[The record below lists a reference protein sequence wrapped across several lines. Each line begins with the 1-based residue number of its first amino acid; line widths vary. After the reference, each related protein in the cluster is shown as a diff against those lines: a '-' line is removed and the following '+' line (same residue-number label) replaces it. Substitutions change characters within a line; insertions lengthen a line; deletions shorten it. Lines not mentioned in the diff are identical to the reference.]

1 MMFLRLISISFC
13 LLFFASCNQVK
24 LSDARDEYVRG
35 DYYAASETY
44 RKLFRETTNKENAYR
59 GVIAYEMAEVNRKIN
74 RTSRALSGYRNA
86 IRHGYPDTLM
96 YLRYA
101 QMLHREGEYRQAIDA
116 YREFLKFKPN
126 NSLAINGKTGA
137 EMSLFWQDNSTG
149 RFIIKPVELFNSN
162 QSEFSPMLAQNDNVL
177 YFTSSRKDATGEV
190 VSPISGMKYNDL
202 FTVEKN
208 AAGEWQKPVILSSD
222 INTEFDEG
230 TPSITSNG
238 RYMFYTYCSAN
249 YNKPASPKIYY
260 SRRVNGKW
268 TAGREFVIET
278 DDSLTVFAHP
288 AVSPSGEYLYFV
300 SDMPGGYG
308 GKDIWRA
315 ELTLNFDVVAIE
327 NAGPV
332 INSAGDEMFPYVRN
346 DSTIYFSS
354 DGHPGMGGFDIFEAK
369 LLSDN
374 KEWRIMNME
383 SPINSSYDDFGITFE
398 KLADRGFFSSNRDD
412 IRGYDHIYSFDSLLN
427 SINVEGIV
435 VDSDDEFIANAT
447 LSVVGNDGSQY
458 KFKTSKN
465 GEYNFKANSG
475 IEYLV
480 MASAE
485 GFLNQSKSFE
495 IGSEVI
501 DTLYYIDFE
510 MIPYNK
516 PVVLENIFYDF
527 DSSSLRE
534 ESKKDLNGLIELLE
548 EHPEIRIELMSHT
561 DRNGSEGY
569 NIGLSLQRAESVAN
583 YLFNN
588 GIDKG
593 RVDAIGLGK
602 SEPKRITESLAK
614 RYSFIHEDDVLTES
628 FINELSSEQQE
639 IADQLNRRTEFKVI
653 GFKN

>member
-278 DDSLTVFAHP
+278 DDSLSVFAHP

-475 IEYLV
+475 IEYLI

-593 RVDAIGLGK
+593 RVVAIGLGK

-614 RYSFIHEDDVLTES
+614 RYSFINEDDVLTES

>member
-412 IRGYDHIYSFDSLLN
+412 IRGYDHIYSFASLLN

-435 VDSDDEFIANAT
+435 VDSDDEFIANANV
-447 LSVVGNDGSQY
+447 SVVGNDGSQY

-614 RYSFIHEDDVLTES
+614 RYSFINEDDVLTES

>member
-278 DDSLTVFAHP
+278 DDSLSVFAHP

-593 RVDAIGLGK
+593 RVVAIGLGK

-614 RYSFIHEDDVLTES
+614 RYSFINEDDVLTES

>member
-374 KEWRIMNME
+374 KEWGIMNME

-593 RVDAIGLGK
+593 RVVAIGLGK

-614 RYSFIHEDDVLTES
+614 RYSFINEDDVLTES

>member
-278 DDSLTVFAHP
+278 DDSLSVFAHP

-354 DGHPGMGGFDIFEAK
+354 DGHPGMGGFDTFEAK

-614 RYSFIHEDDVLTES
+614 RYSFINEDDVLTES

>member
-354 DGHPGMGGFDIFEAK
+354 DGHSGMGGFDIFEAK

-583 YLFNN
+583 YLFSN

-593 RVDAIGLGK
+593 RVVAIGLGK

-614 RYSFIHEDDVLTES
+614 RYSFINEDDVLTES

>member
-278 DDSLTVFAHP
+278 DDSLSVFAHP

-435 VDSDDEFIANAT
+435 VDSDDEFIANANV
-447 LSVVGNDGSQY
+447 SVVGNDGSQY
-458 KFKTSKN
+458 NFKTSKN

-475 IEYLV
+475 IEYLI

-614 RYSFIHEDDVLTES
+614 RYSFINEDDVLTES

>member
-374 KEWRIMNME
+374 KEWGIMNME

-614 RYSFIHEDDVLTES
+614 RYSFINEDDVLTES

>member
-278 DDSLTVFAHP
+278 DDSLSVFAHP

-583 YLFNN
+583 YLFSN

-614 RYSFIHEDDVLTES
+614 RYSFINEDDVLTES

>member
-278 DDSLTVFAHP
+278 DDSLSVFAHP

-435 VDSDDEFIANAT
+435 VDSDDEFIANANV
-447 LSVVGNDGSQY
+447 SVVGNDGSQY

-593 RVDAIGLGK
+593 RVVAIGLGK

-614 RYSFIHEDDVLTES
+614 RYSFINEDDVLTES

>member
-278 DDSLTVFAHP
+278 DDSLSVFAHP

-583 YLFNN
+583 YLFSN

-593 RVDAIGLGK
+593 RVVAIGLGK

-614 RYSFIHEDDVLTES
+614 RYSFINEDDVLTES

>member
-412 IRGYDHIYSFDSLLN
+412 IRGYDHIYSFASLLN

-435 VDSDDEFIANAT
+435 VDSDDEFIANANV
-447 LSVVGNDGSQY
+447 SVVGNDGSQY
-458 KFKTSKN
+458 NFKTSKN

-475 IEYLV
+475 IEYLI

-614 RYSFIHEDDVLTES
+614 RYSFINEDDVLTES

>member
-1 MMFLRLISISFC
+1 
-13 LLFFASCNQVK
+13 
-24 LSDARDEYVRG
+24 
-35 DYYAASETY
+35 
-44 RKLFRETTNKENAYR
+44 
-59 GVIAYEMAEVNRKIN
+59 
-74 RTSRALSGYRNA
+74 
-86 IRHGYPDTLM
+86 
-96 YLRYA
+96 
-101 QMLHREGEYRQAIDA
+101 
-116 YREFLKFKPN
+116 
-126 NSLAINGKTGA
+126 
-137 EMSLFWQDNSTG
+137 
-149 RFIIKPVELFNSN
+149 
-162 QSEFSPMLAQNDNVL
+162 
-177 YFTSSRKDATGEV
+177 
-190 VSPISGMKYNDL
+190 
-202 FTVEKN
+202 
-208 AAGEWQKPVILSSD
+208 
-222 INTEFDEG
+222 
-230 TPSITSNG
+230 
-238 RYMFYTYCSAN
+238 
-249 YNKPASPKIYY
+249 
-260 SRRVNGKW
+260 
-268 TAGREFVIET
+268 
-278 DDSLTVFAHP
+278 
-288 AVSPSGEYLYFV
+288 
-300 SDMPGGYG
+300 
-308 GKDIWRA
+308 
-315 ELTLNFDVVAIE
+315 
-327 NAGPV
+327 
-332 INSAGDEMFPYVRN
+332 
-346 DSTIYFSS
+346 
-354 DGHPGMGGFDIFEAK
+354 
-369 LLSDN
+369 
-374 KEWRIMNME
+374 ME

-614 RYSFIHEDDVLTES
+614 RYSFINEDDVLTES

>member
-13 LLFFASCNQVK
+13 LLFFVSCNQVK

-614 RYSFIHEDDVLTES
+614 RYSFINEDDVLTES

>member
-278 DDSLTVFAHP
+278 DDSLSVFAHP

-614 RYSFIHEDDVLTES
+614 RYSFINEDDVLTES

>member
-458 KFKTSKN
+458 NFKTSKN

-475 IEYLV
+475 IEYLI

-614 RYSFIHEDDVLTES
+614 RYSFINEDDVLTES

>member
-278 DDSLTVFAHP
+278 DDSLSVFAHP

-435 VDSDDEFIANAT
+435 VDSDDEFIANANV
-447 LSVVGNDGSQY
+447 SVVGNDGSQY
-458 KFKTSKN
+458 NFKTSKN

-614 RYSFIHEDDVLTES
+614 RYSFINEDDVLTES

>member
-278 DDSLTVFAHP
+278 DDSLSVFAHP

-412 IRGYDHIYSFDSLLN
+412 IRGYDHIYSFESLLN

-475 IEYLV
+475 IEYLI
-480 MASAE
+480 MASA
-485 GFLNQSKSFE
+485 
-495 IGSEVI
+495 
-501 DTLYYIDFE
+501 
-510 MIPYNK
+510 
-516 PVVLENIFYDF
+516 
-527 DSSSLRE
+527 
-534 ESKKDLNGLIELLE
+534 
-548 EHPEIRIELMSHT
+548 
-561 DRNGSEGY
+561 
-569 NIGLSLQRAESVAN
+569 
-583 YLFNN
+583 
-588 GIDKG
+588 
-593 RVDAIGLGK
+593 
-602 SEPKRITESLAK
+602 
-614 RYSFIHEDDVLTES
+614 
-628 FINELSSEQQE
+628 
-639 IADQLNRRTEFKVI
+639 
-653 GFKN
+653 

>member
-278 DDSLTVFAHP
+278 DDSLSVFAHP

-475 IEYLV
+475 IEYLI

-614 RYSFIHEDDVLTES
+614 RYSFINEDDVLTES

>member
-583 YLFNN
+583 YLFSN

-593 RVDAIGLGK
+593 RVVAIGLGK

-614 RYSFIHEDDVLTES
+614 RYSFINEDDVLTES

>member
-593 RVDAIGLGK
+593 RVVAIGLGK

-614 RYSFIHEDDVLTES
+614 RYSFINEDDVLTES

>member
-614 RYSFIHEDDVLTES
+614 RYSFINEDDVLTES